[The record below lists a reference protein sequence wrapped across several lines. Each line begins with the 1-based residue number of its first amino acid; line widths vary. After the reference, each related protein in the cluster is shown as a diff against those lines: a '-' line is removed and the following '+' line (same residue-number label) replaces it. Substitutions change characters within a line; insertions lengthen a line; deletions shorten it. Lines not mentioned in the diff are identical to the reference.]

1 MNLIQANKTCKLR
14 LAGLRHKLINLL
26 EDLPPFSDIQ
36 MLGPKDM
43 NGEDNAGSIGL
54 IPTTGLFNDGKPSVI
69 HGEVVAALD

>member
-1 MNLIQANKTCKLR
+1 
-14 LAGLRHKLINLL
+14 
-26 EDLPPFSDIQ
+26 

-69 HGEVVAALD
+69 HGEVVATLD